1 MKRRIKVTSEEAGTA
16 QSALKP
22 CKNCIS
28 LDDALKV
35 ISETYY
41 GGLKP
46 VQKLHIKNRL
56 KSLPLVV
63 PEHKKAQWIRKK
75 YSEDDGMTF
84 VSDTKDICSN
94 CGCINIS
101 VYRNYC
107 PNCGYE
113 MEEGPDDDDE
123 VGWIDE

>member
-1 MKRRIKVTSEEAGTA
+1 VTSEEAGTA

-35 ISETYY
+35 VSETYY

-56 KSLPLVV
+56 KSLPLVI
-63 PEHKKAQWIRKK
+63 PEHKKARWIYKEYGEPNGTISK
-75 YSEDDGMTF
+75 STHK
-84 VSDTKDICSN
+84 DTCSN
-94 CGCINIS
+94 CGRTNIS

-107 PNCGYE
+107 PNCGSE
-113 MEEGPDDDDE
+113 MENPDEDMI
-123 VGWIDE
+123 G